1 MFYPNLATPAATRRT
16 LSTFRGYNRNQKIG
30 DGEFS
35 DMQNLTS
42 DHYPLLSPRGPRRA
56 FRRSIAPQGLISKE
70 SLCYADGENFYIG
83 DKKVQGLKLCTAC
96 DGCQKKDAC
105 AQYAQGKTRCQ
116 KQMVSMGAYVLI
128 FPDKKWVCVTSD
140 AATFGDMDAQVTVA
154 CVAVLC
160 DAAGNEFEDVA
171 FNKPATPAPDGTLW
185 LDEGTAAL
193 YRWSDSTQSW
203 IETETFLRLYAT
215 DIGENF
221 SQYDGVTVSGLS
233 EEADGNA
240 ILLQANTDFVMIAGF
255 MPALTQATTVTL
267 ARQIPMM
274 DFVTV
279 CANRLWGCRYG
290 KDLKGNFVN
299 EIYCSK
305 LGDFKNFS
313 CFMGISTDSGAL
325 NLGSDGP
332 FTGAVTHLD
341 HPLFFKENMLH
352 KIYVSDTGAHSVT
365 DTPCLGV
372 QEGCGESLATVSGVL
387 YYMGRGA
394 VCAYD
399 GSLPTEISQD
409 LAALTCRSARGG
421 AAKGKYYLCLKN
433 GGESALFVY
442 DTRKSMWHKEDNL
455 PVDCFCAHKD
465 TLYAMTETE
474 IWDLLGGGEEAVSWI
489 AETGDIGG
497 FSPDRKFL
505 SKLTVR
511 LSLAAEAEISFYVR
525 YDFSEQ
531 WELLYS
537 LKAKPMGSYQVPLRP
552 KRCDTL
558 RLRMEG
564 VGDMKLH
571 AITALYEEGGESL

>member
-1 MFYPNLATPAATRRT
+1 MFYPNLTTPAATRRT

-30 DGEFS
+30 DGEFAQ
-35 DMQNLTS
+35 MLNLTS
-42 DHYPLLSPRGPRRA
+42 DHYPLLSPRTPRACYRRA
-56 FRRSIAPQGLISKE
+56 IAPQGLISKQQ
-70 SLCYADGENFYIG
+70 LCYADAEDFYIG
-83 DKKVQGLKLCTAC
+83 DKKVEGLKLCAAC
-96 DGCQKKDAC
+96 DSCQNKGAC
-105 AQYAQGKTRCQ
+105 AQYAPGKTRCK

-128 FPDKKWVCVTSD
+128 FPDKKWVC
-140 AATFGDMDAQVTVA
+140 AAPEDLTFGDMEAEVTA
-154 CVAVLC
+154 EAAVTLC
-160 DAAGNEFEDVA
+160 DGAGKDFEKVT
-171 FNKPATPAPDGTLW
+171 FSKPSAPADGALW
-185 LDEGTAAL
+185 LDKNTAAL
-193 YRWSDSTQSW
+193 YQWSENSQSW
-203 IETETFLRLYAT
+203 TAVETFLKLTAAS
-215 DIGENF
+215 IGADF
-221 SQYDGVTVSGLS
+221 SQYDGVILSGIS
-233 EEADGNA
+233 EGVDGA
-240 ILLQANTDFVMIAGF
+240 TTLWLTDRDFVVVAGF
-255 MPALTQATTVTL
+255 LPALSQTAGVTL
-267 ARQIPMM
+267 KRQIPLM

-279 CANRLWGCRYG
+279 CSNRLWGCRYG
-290 KDLKGNFVN
+290 KDLSGNFVN
-299 EIYCSK
+299 EIYASK

-313 CFMGISTDSGAL
+313 CFMGISTDSGVL

-409 LAALTCRSARGG
+409 LATLTCQSAWGG

-433 GGESALFVY
+433 GGQTELLVY
-442 DTRKSMWHKEDNL
+442 DTRKNMWHKEDDL
-455 PVDCFCAHKD
+455 PVNGFCPHKD
-465 TLYAMTETE
+465 TLYAMTKTE
-474 IWDLLGGGEEAVSWI
+474 IWDLLGGDEEGVFWS

-497 FSPDRKFL
+497 FSPDSKYL

-511 LSLAAEAEISFYVR
+511 LSLAADADIYFYVR
-525 YDFSEQ
+525 YDFSDQ
-531 WELLYS
+531 WELLYG
-537 LKAKPMGSYQVPLRP
+537 LTAKPMGSYQIPLRP

-564 VGDMKLH
+564 VGDIKIH
-571 AITALYEEGGESL
+571 AITKRYEAGGESL